1 MRGTQKE
8 PKQIDFRTLLNAYS
22 KEFGD
27 IIKFSIT
34 HSDSLFKLLPSSC
47 IILYFMCYQK
57 NKIVYSSE
65 LPDFLHVLIVCL
77 VASDIL

>member
-34 HSDSLFKLLPSSC
+34 HSDSLFKLLPSF
-47 IILYFMCYQK
+47 LYNAVF
-57 NKIVYSSE
+57 
-65 LPDFLHVLIVCL
+65 HVLPKE
-77 VASDIL
+77 